1 MKWTH
6 LRFGFFFFSLFL
18 PCHEGIAQMSNS
30 FLKEGVMEVG
40 VWQFNNFSGI
50 QGGYLNPASLS
61 DSRIGWQV
69 QLGSFYTQG
78 GIKNID
84 NPNSHVL
91 FSETSLKFNKH
102 IWSPT
107 YTDVRGP
114 GFMLQLPNRHAFS
127 ISTRYRAASY
137 QTTTLFGNSTTNVN
151 RGWTTEAFNEIG
163 LSYALP
169 IWVYKQHHIK
179 AGVTYKF
186 IGGIYYED
194 LVSQGELA
202 ASRFNGTLLNT
213 STKFNK
219 PFEWNNL
226 FPSKSSGGAFDM
238 GIVYDFVPDFEQ
250 YLHPMDGKTRIDVT
264 ENKYLVRIGLSMLDY
279 GSFSYKGVEGREGVF
294 ANQSVPATFGKTN
307 LPNDL
312 RSLLTERSPQSQP
325 DITRS
330 LATIFVINTDVRLG
344 KKGWYV
350 NALINSAKWNNK
362 GFYSPKPY
370 TPFSV
375 VALTPRYEKLG
386 AEFSMPLSY
395 WRQTKQWA
403 VGMQVKIGGLFFGTE
418 SLNSLF
424 GGIKSPAPTVYAGF
438 SIQGWAKAIK
448 DSDGDAVSNRRDECP
463 DLAGLWAFRG
473 CPDRDGDGIK
483 DSDDQCPEH
492 PGPKETKG
500 CPDSDG
506 DGIFDKNDA
515 CPNAAGPQKF
525 NGCPDTDND
534 GVPDS
539 EDSCPQKAGLPEFG
553 GCPDTDGDGLM
564 DNEDECPD
572 AKGSKLLRG
581 CPDSDGD
588 GIIDKNDRCPDQK
601 GTPENNG
608 CPDADNDGVID
619 SADECPNEIGWQ
631 ALDGCLPKAFF
642 KSDTT
647 LTANLNVAL
656 KNLATQTLSQTVLNV
671 AFMSELKNQLNDSP
685 NSVLEIVF
693 VGSKA
698 EKLKTTLTSF
708 VEKAFAVVRYELKT
722 EPQLGDGTTG
732 LLLRIGNKP

>member
-1 MKWTH
+1 MKFSH
-6 LRFGFFFFSLFL
+6 LRLFFFFSLFFL
-18 PCHEGIAQMSNS
+18 YREGIAQIGPPGL
-30 FLKEGVMEVG
+30 LKEGVMQVG

-78 GIKNID
+78 GIKNTD
-84 NPNSHVL
+84 NPNNHVL
-91 FSETSLKFNKH
+91 FSETSLKLSKQT
-102 IWSPT
+102 WSPV

-114 GFMLQLPNRHAFS
+114 GFMFQFPNRHAFS

-137 QTTTLFGNSTTNVN
+137 QTFFGNSSANVN

-163 LSYALP
+163 VSYALP
-169 IWVYKQHHIK
+169 IWVHKQHHIK
-179 AGVTYKF
+179 AGATYKF
-186 IGGIYYED
+186 IGGVYYDD

-202 ASRFNGTLLNT
+202 ASRFTGTLLNT

-219 PFEWNNL
+219 PFEWTNL
-226 FPSKSSGGAFDM
+226 YPSKSSGSALDM

-250 YLHPMDGKTRIDVT
+250 HLYPMDGKTRIDVT

-279 GSFSYKGVEGREGVF
+279 GSFAYKGVEHREGSF
-294 ANQSVPATFGKTN
+294 PNQSVPATFGETD

-312 RSLLTERSPQSQP
+312 RKLLTERSPQSQP
-325 DITRS
+325 DLTRR
-330 LATIFVINTDVRLG
+330 LPTLFVINADVRLG
-344 KKGWYV
+344 KKGWYI
-350 NALINSAKWNNK
+350 NALLNSANAKNNI

-375 VALTPRYEKLG
+375 VALTPRYEKYG
-386 AEFSMPLSY
+386 AEFSMPFSY
-395 WRQTKQWA
+395 WRQTQQWSM
-403 VGMQVKIGGLFFGTE
+403 GLHIKIGGLFFGTE
-418 SLNSLF
+418 SINSLF
-424 GGIKSPAPTVYAGF
+424 GGSKSPAPTVYAGF
-438 SIQGWAKAIK
+438 SIQGWARVIK
-448 DSDGDAVSNRRDECP
+448 DTDGDAVSNRRDECP
-463 DLAGLWAFRG
+463 DLAGLWAFKG

-483 DSDDQCPEH
+483 DSEDQCPEH
-492 PGPKETKG
+492 AGPKETKG

-539 EDSCPQKAGLPEFG
+539 EDACPQKAGLPEFG

-564 DNEDECPD
+564 DNEDDCPE

-581 CPDSDGD
+581 CPDTDGD
-588 GIIDKNDRCPDQK
+588 GIVDKNDRCPDQK
-601 GTPENNG
+601 GTPENGG
-608 CPDADNDGVID
+608 CPDTDNDGVND
-619 SADECPNEIGWQ
+619 SADECPNEIGWK

-642 KSDTT
+642 KSDSVLSSIVNTT
-647 LTANLNVAL
+647 L
-656 KNLATQTLSQTVLNV
+656 KNLSTQLLAQSSTEVPGLDSLQSWLNQHP
-671 AFMSELKNQLNDSP
+671 NQ
-685 NSVLEIVF
+685 VMEVVF
-693 VGSKA
+693 AGPKA
-698 EKLKTTLTSF
+698 EKLKAELMPFVQKTLLSL
-708 VEKAFAVVRYELKT
+708 RYEAKV
-722 EPQLGDGTTG
+722 EPQLSPTATG
-732 LLLRIGNKP
+732 LLVRFVTKP

>member
-1 MKWTH
+1 MQ
-6 LRFGFFFFSLFL
+6 LIYLCLGILFL
-18 PCHEGIAQMSNS
+18 FLQQTAFAQ
-30 FLKEGVMEVG
+30 VG
-40 VWQFNNFSGI
+40 AWQFNNFSGI

-69 QLGSFYTQG
+69 QFGSLYTKG
-78 GIKNID
+78 DIRNVHYPSD
-84 NPNSHVL
+84 YVP
-91 FSETSLKFNKH
+91 FSNASVKLNKQT
-102 IWSPT
+102 WSPT
-107 YTDVRGP
+107 YADVRGP
-114 GFMLQLPNRHAFS
+114 GFMLQLRNRHAFS
-127 ISTRYRAASY
+127 VSTRYRAAS
-137 QTTTLFGNSTTNVN
+137 QQVANFSNSIASNINGV
-151 RGWTTEAFNEIG
+151 WQSEAFNEIAF
-163 LSYALP
+163 SYALP
-169 IWVYKQHHIK
+169 IFAYKKHHLR
-179 AGVTYKF
+179 AGTTYKL
-186 IGGIYYED
+186 IGALHYD
-194 LVSQGELA
+194 LLA
-202 ASRFNGTLLNT
+202 ARGGFANNFLSGTIDNVALNFNT
-213 STKFNK
+213 
-219 PFEWNNL
+219 PFQWTAI
-226 FPSKSSGGAFDM
+226 FPSKSNGGALDV
-238 GIVYDFVPDFEQ
+238 GIIYDFIPDVEQ
-250 YLHPMDGKTRIDVT
+250 FVYPMDGKERYDVT
-264 ENKYLVRIGLSMLDY
+264 KNKYLVRVGLSLLDNGGFTY
-279 GSFSYKGVEGREGVF
+279 NRLQKRTG
-294 ANQSVPATFGKTN
+294 TFDSKLIPVGFGQEN
-307 LPNDL
+307 LTNDL
-312 RSLLTERSPQSQP
+312 RRLLISESTQDQNSFVRKLPN
-325 DITRS
+325 
-330 LATIFVINTDVRLG
+330 IFVLNADVRLG
-344 KKGWYV
+344 KKGWYL
-350 NALINSAKWNNK
+350 NALLNTAKNRASDAYN
-362 GFYSPKPY
+362 
-370 TPFSV
+370 PFLV
-375 VALTPRYEKLG
+375 AALTPRYEKLG

-403 VGMQVKIGGLFFGTE
+403 VGMQVKMGGLFFGTE

-424 GGIKSPAPTVYAGF
+424 GGSKSPAPTVYAGF
-438 SIQGWAKAIK
+438 SIQGLARAIK
-448 DSDGDAVSNRRDECP
+448 DSDADAVSNRRDECP

-483 DSDDQCPEH
+483 DADDQCPEH

-525 NGCPDTDND
+525 NGCPDSDND
-534 GVPDS
+534 GIPDS

-601 GTPENNG
+601 GTPESNG

-647 LTANLNVAL
+647 LTVNLNIAL

-671 AFMSELKNQLNDSP
+671 AFINELKNQLNDSP
-685 NSVLEIVF
+685 TSILEMVF

-698 EKLKTTLTSF
+698 EKLKTTLTPF